1 MGGTE
6 HTGPSATRL
15 EKLLLLLG
23 QGSCPRAALDVAG
36 SAPVGAHLHS
46 VTPTSSPAD
55 RLASLELTRA
65 YSTAPLN
72 PRPADG
78 KSDEIRRAA
87 AEQLAGVA
95 TNQPSQVFAL
105 IARVTEALLGKQW
118 EGRVAASYCLEL
130 IAKHCQHHTL
140 ASLLEACDGSVDAG
154 RCALASTST
163 SSQLDDFDVRVVMKQ
178 GKPLV
183 ASTGE
188 EFAIDALRDQQ
199 SLQQQKKMLKAR
211 LGLDGFAEQLVNADD
226 LIVDED
232 LQLDVG
238 SGKEDARNDEGVDPI
253 GNGGDG
259 TGGDLLPP
267 QMSVREIAMQRTL
280 SKRKAGFG
288 SLGVKRSLDDEG
300 NASLADAVSQAVSKA
315 NEEMWE
321 DTVKGSWPLGR
332 LADKLCV
339 DLLHPAWETRHG
351 AALGLRAILG
361 SHAESA
367 GIHVS
372 IEDVPTGWLAAEG
385 RGRPNLMPLE
395 AADVERAARDNAMW
409 LEDCVVHLI
418 CVLALDQFGDFA
430 SDDVV
435 APVRETAAQALGIVS
450 ASMSAA
456 LFSKTINSLSQI
468 GYAENWE
475 ARHGALSGLKYLLAA
490 RCDQWEGIPE
500 EAFAVVVA
508 MALRGLED
516 QMEDVRSVAAECL
529 IPCVDRFCV
538 YGSRG
543 ADAASQ
549 AASVVELLWDALL
562 SLDAL
567 NTGTRSAARLL
578 QSLFSN
584 NDATGTAQANLK
596 IENVPRLW
604 YQFASGVSSTRRAA
618 LECYRSI
625 VESKYAG
632 SMDRV
637 PMIHH
642 IGGLFS
648 CLQMVV
654 TDEKLENA
662 ELAHQTARLLIDA
675 IQPSTWSE
683 CEIQYGLSGLLFEA
697 AMFDT
702 QKAFRRPEL
711 AKLPKDGVY
720 EELSD
725 GAFETPAMCV
735 PKESAAER
743 RFLAVSI
750 AVHMMAQLP
759 AMAPATGPSTSM
771 CACLGSLLG
780 KALGGSSGLRR
791 QVGSLAI
798 LAADASTT
806 RPMMETIVNH
816 LQESLVD
823 TTCLDELKKPYQ
835 SVREKFASV
844 IAGLGDF
851 DLHAGTIDE
860 IKQATSSLK
869 EKKKVA
875 SMVAYVATIKNAEDA
890 YRLGISC
897 LLAAAWVKVLQDS
910 SADLPAK
917 LNALIQPLIGGAR
930 REKDEF
936 VQRKAAEALAELIW
950 MSRGRTPTPAGKIV
964 KNLCLFACS
973 DKTQYLNAEAP
984 DVAGLGDGSGT
995 SPPTSIALDPCVEA
1009 DAAAAEVAVP
1019 APALT
1024 AARITSR
1031 GGIATLRHLASI
1043 SSSNNSIEATM
1054 PSLWVEQIMSRA
1066 IINDPSGV
1074 ARMQGAIQAC
1084 FLLER
1089 IAPSV
1094 FDAAAL
1100 RGSLAAVTDLLSID
1114 NEAVQ
1119 RSASAALSSVCQ
1131 TDVGTL
1137 LPFALEGLDG
1147 SLKDGSPAA
1156 SKFGGLLAIGEIIN
1170 GPVAQ
1175 VVPFTPLLVVY
1186 LMRRMSDPA
1195 ERVRSLASANF
1206 AKAVTL
1212 LPLAQGVPVPESLSK
1227 GQRELMERDGNFLEQ
1242 LLNNGN
1248 AEDHTLPFDLLGAT
1262 LRRYQ
1267 QEGIN
1272 WLAFLRR
1279 FGLNGVLADDMGL
1292 GKTIQSTAIVASTA
1306 VERLATF
1313 ASTQDPSDAPKPSLV
1328 VCPSTLVSHWPH
1340 EISKF
1345 VPSQVLTP
1353 LRVHGA
1359 PGDRAGMYKK
1369 IRPSSV
1375 VVISYETLRS
1385 DIATLKN
1392 IQWMYII
1399 LDEGHAIRNPT
1410 SKLSQ
1415 AARELNGMHRL
1426 ILSGTPVQNSVM
1438 EIWAMFEFLMP
1449 GYLGSRTAFNARYGR
1464 SVERAKKSRKAKESA
1479 QQQASILALQS
1490 LHKQVMPFILRRT
1503 KDQVLKDLPPKVIQ
1517 DITCDQSELQAALLK
1532 DFDGKSVEKTLKSLN
1547 SSSDDK
1553 GHVFKALHFL
1563 RKVCSHPVM
1572 VLEEGNES
1580 HRAAVDACLGRGA
1593 ASDWKRA
1600 MSRIASDLEHSPKLA
1615 ALKELL
1621 NDCGIGVDE
1630 TEDKES
1636 LQTVDAGHRVLV
1648 FSQTK
1653 AMLNLVEA
1661 AVLAPMGASYL
1672 RIDGD
1677 VDAVERFN
1685 VVQKFNAD
1693 PTIDVMLLTTS
1704 VGGLGLNLTTA
1715 DTVIF
1720 LEHDWNPQ
1728 KDLQAMDRAHRIGQT
1743 RCVSVYR
1750 LLVKDTIEESIMSL
1764 QRFKLD
1770 VAAAVVNADNMSMN
1784 EMDTENLLD
1793 LFGQD
1798 AGADGQKAGGEKKG
1812 LAAMLADLPSLEET
1826 EAQYASEF
1834 GDVEAFKARVKRQK

>member
-1 MGGTE
+1 M
-6 HTGPSATRL
+6 
-15 EKLLLLLG
+15 
-23 QGSCPRAALDVAG
+23 
-36 SAPVGAHLHS
+36 
-46 VTPTSSPAD
+46 
-55 RLASLELTRA
+55 
-65 YSTAPLN
+65 
-72 PRPADG
+72 
-78 KSDEIRRAA
+78 
-87 AEQLAGVA
+87 A

-118 EGRVAASYCLEL
+118 DGRVAASYCLEL
-130 IAKHCQHHTL
+130 IAKHCQHH
-140 ASLLEACDGSVDAG
+140 SVESMLEACGGPVDAI
-154 RCALASTST
+154 RCALTSTSG
-163 SSQLDDFDVRVVMKQ
+163 SSQLDDFDVGDVMKQ
-178 GKPLV
+178 GRPLV

-188 EFAIDALRDQQ
+188 EFVIDSLSDQQ

-226 LIVDED
+226 LISDED
-232 LQLDVG
+232 LELGTSARQTVSEKERG
-238 SGKEDARNDEGVDPI
+238 EDAAA
-253 GNGGDG
+253 GGDG
-259 TGGDLLPP
+259 AGGGMLQP
-267 QMSVREIAMQRTL
+267 QMSLREIAMQRTL

-288 SLGVKRSLDDEG
+288 TLGVKRSLSEADD
-300 NASLADAVSQAVSKA
+300 ASLADAVSQAVSKA

-321 DTVKGSWPLGR
+321 DTVKGSWPWGR

-361 SHAESA
+361 SQAESA
-367 GIHVS
+367 GINVS

-395 AADVERAARDNAMW
+395 AADVERAARENEIW
-409 LEDCVVHLI
+409 LEDCAMHLL

-456 LFSKTINSLSQI
+456 LFSKTIKSLSKI
-468 GYAENWE
+468 GLADNWE

-490 RCDQWEGIPE
+490 RCDQWEGFPE
-500 EAFAVVVA
+500 ETFATVVS

-549 AASVVELLWDALL
+549 AEKVVELLWDALL

-567 NTGTRSAARLL
+567 NTGTRSASRLL
-578 QSLFSN
+578 QSLFAS
-584 NDATGTAQANLK
+584 NDATGTAQGNLK

-604 YQFASGVSSTRRAA
+604 YQFASRVSSTRRAA

-625 VESKYAG
+625 VESKYA
-632 SMDRV
+632 SSIDCV
-637 PMIHH
+637 PMLHH
-642 IGGLFS
+642 ICGLVS
-648 CLQMVV
+648 CLQVIV

-675 IQPSTWSE
+675 IQPPSWSQ
-683 CEIQYGLSGLLFEA
+683 CETQYGLSGVLFESS
-697 AMFDT
+697 MFDT
-702 QKAFRRPEL
+702 QKAFKRPEL
-711 AKLPKDGVY
+711 AKLPGDGAY

-725 GAFETPAMCV
+725 SALETPSTCV
-735 PKESAAER
+735 AKDSATER
-743 RFLAVSI
+743 RFLAVSV
-750 AVHMMAQLP
+750 AVYMMSQL
-759 AMAPATGPSTSM
+759 PATGPSPST
-771 CACLGSLLG
+771 CAPLGSLSALLG
-780 KALGGSSGLRR
+780 AALRSSSGLRR

-798 LAADASTT
+798 LSADSSTT
-806 RPMMETIVNH
+806 IPLMKPIVDD
-816 LQESLVD
+816 LRAALVN
-823 TTCLDELKKPYQ
+823 TTCLDELQKPYQ
-835 SVREKFASV
+835 NVQEKFASV
-844 IAGLGDF
+844 LSGLGDF
-851 DLHAGTIDE
+851 DLRARTIDE
-860 IKQATSSLK
+860 IKQATSGLS
-869 EKKKVA
+869 ETKKVA
-875 SMVAYVATIKNAEDA
+875 AMISNVATIKNAEDA
-890 YRLGISC
+890 YGLGISC
-897 LLAAAWVKVLQDS
+897 LLAAGWVKVLRES

-917 LNALIQPLIGGAR
+917 LNALIQPLIGGVR

-936 VQRKAAEALAELIW
+936 VQRKAAQALAELIW
-950 MSRGRTPTPAGKIV
+950 LSRGRTPSPAGKIV
-964 KNLCLFACS
+964 KNLCLFACA
-973 DKTQYLNAEAP
+973 DKTQYLDAAAP
-984 DVAGLGDGSGT
+984 ATSGSGDDT
-995 SPPTSIALDPCVEA
+995 TLTCIALDPSVEP
-1009 DAAAAEVAVP
+1009 DVVEVG
-1019 APALT
+1019 APTLALT
-1024 AARITSR
+1024 ASRITSR
-1031 GGIATLRHLASI
+1031 GGIAALRHLVSI
-1043 SSSNNSIEATM
+1043 GSSNQSIEATM
-1054 PSLWVEQIMSRA
+1054 PSLWVDQIMSRA
-1066 IINDPSGV
+1066 IVNDDKNV
-1074 ARMQGAIQAC
+1074 ASMQGAIQAC

-1094 FDAAAL
+1094 ADAAAL
-1100 RGSLAAVTDLLSID
+1100 RSSLVSMTALLAVD

-1119 RSASAALSSVCQ
+1119 MSASAALSSVCQ
-1131 TDVGTL
+1131 TDIRTL
-1137 LPFALEGLDG
+1137 LPFALESLDG
-1147 SLKDGSPAA
+1147 ILKEGSPAA
-1156 SKFGGLLAIGEIIN
+1156 SKFGGLLAISKIIN
-1170 GPVAQ
+1170 GPVAH
-1175 VVPFTPLLVVY
+1175 VVPFIPLLVVC

-1195 ERVRSLASANF
+1195 ERVRALASASF

-1212 LPLAQGVPVPESLSK
+1212 LPLAQGVPTPESLSK
-1227 GQRELMERDGNFLEQ
+1227 GQREMVEKDGNFLEQ
-1242 LLNNGN
+1242 LLSNGN
-1248 AEDHTLPFDLLGAT
+1248 VEDYQLPFDLMGATT

-1272 WLAFLRR
+1272 WLAFLRC
-1279 FGLNGVLADDMGL
+1279 FSLNGVLADDMGL
-1292 GKTIQSTAIVASTA
+1292 GKTIQSTAIMASTA

-1345 VPSQVLTP
+1345 VPSQVLSP

-1359 PGDRAGMYKK
+1359 PGDRAGLYKK
-1369 IRPSSV
+1369 IGPSSV
-1375 VVISYETLRS
+1375 VVVSYETLRS
-1385 DIATLKN
+1385 DIATLRN
-1392 IQWMYII
+1392 ISWTYVI

-1410 SKLSQ
+1410 SKVSQ

-1449 GYLGSRTAFNARYGR
+1449 GYLGSRAAFNARYGR
-1464 SVERAKKSRKAKESA
+1464 SVERAKKSRKESA

-1503 KDQVLKDLPPKVIQ
+1503 KDQVLKDLPPKIIQ

-1532 DFDGKSVEKTLKSLN
+1532 GFDDNSVEKTLKNLD

-1572 VLEEGNES
+1572 VLDEGNES
-1580 HRAAVDACLGRGA
+1580 HREAVDACLGRGA

-1600 MSRIASDLEHSPKLA
+1600 MSRIASDIGHSPKLI

-1630 TEDKES
+1630 AEDKES

-1661 AVLAPMGASYL
+1661 AVLDPMSVSYL

-1798 AGADGQKAGGEKKG
+1798 NGGEGKTTGGEKKG
-1812 LAAMLADLPSLEET
+1812 LAAMIADLPSLEET

-1834 GDVEAFKARVKRQK
+1834 GDVNAFKARVKRQK